1 MTSEG
6 FEPVL
11 HTPELGPGAI
21 VEVEA
26 SGRRLALLNVGQTY
40 YALDAACTA
49 DGSRLAESG
58 EIRGDAL
65 ICRHDGATFDVHS
78 GSRLDA
84 PGDPLRRYAIRIEG
98 NEISVGPPLGD

>member
-1 MTSEG
+1 MASDG
-6 FEPVL
+6 FTTVL
-11 HTPELGPGAI
+11 NTPDLGPGTVA
-21 VEVEA
+21 EVEA

-49 DGSRLAESG
+49 DGSNLAREG

-65 ICRHDGATFDVHS
+65 VCRHDGATFDVRT
-78 GSRLDA
+78 GARVDA
-84 PGDPLRRYAIRIEG
+84 PGNPLRRYAIRIAG

>member
-1 MTSEG
+1 MSNDG

-21 VEVEA
+21 AEVNA
-26 SGRRLALLNVGQTY
+26 AGRRLALLNVGQTY
-40 YALDAACTA
+40 YALDADCTA
-49 DGSRLAESG
+49 DGANLAREG
-58 EIRGDAL
+58 EIHGDTL
-65 ICRHDGATFDVHS
+65 ICSHDGAVYDVRS
-78 GSRLDA
+78 GSRIDA